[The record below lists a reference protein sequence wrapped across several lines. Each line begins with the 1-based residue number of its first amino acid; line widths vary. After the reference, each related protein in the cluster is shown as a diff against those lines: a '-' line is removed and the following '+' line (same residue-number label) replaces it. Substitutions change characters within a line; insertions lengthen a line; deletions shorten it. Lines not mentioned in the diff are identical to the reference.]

1 MARRLQIFCCALLFS
16 FLAIQSA
23 SAQLVTVRTAPVSVQ
38 EQFYNFPSQLLGMG
52 GGLALKD
59 LEADPFSN
67 PATGARI
74 KGTIISGTPTMYNM
88 PQDDGFGRALPVAI
102 MSGSDNA
109 FMVFSLA
116 PQEIESAQR
125 PRFFFGPQPAGVRRS
140 DRFSHNLYTS
150 GAIGQKFAK
159 SRSAIAVSASYAK
172 LDAVHMVD
180 LLYPDADAIAQGG
193 HMSDVRIGYLKEFSD
208 ERYLEAVV
216 LRNNVDM
223 EHTVTYV
230 DRVWQ
235 PQQMQW
241 VTQLPR
247 EEFNED
253 NTTTWGAHVAYTR
266 PMPASE
272 WRVAGALTANA
283 KSHPHIPN
291 YEFMRIPRDP
301 GHSWAFR
308 FGVGAAR
315 VRETSLLAFDISYE
329 PAWTST
335 WAEAATQTRT
345 ASGGT
350 IPVGGVTVENEMVF
364 SNTNLHVGWQQSLDR
379 NFAVQLGLGVRRVNY
394 WLYQYSH
401 IAERDRSQDEGW
413 TEVTPSWGLR
423 LGFSDLELRYFG
435 QHRGGGLDFG
445 SESRSEVM
453 VPAPGGDIDVVAAP
467 SSPLSMDVVP
477 VWLHQFGV
485 AIPIGRGR

>member
-1 MARRLQIFCCALLFS
+1 MARRLQTISCALLLS
-16 FLAIQSA
+16 FLAIQAA

-59 LEADPFSN
+59 LEADPFGN

-74 KGTIISGTPTMYNM
+74 KGTIVSGTPTTYNM
-88 PQDDGFGRALPVAI
+88 PQDDGFGRSLPLAI
-102 MSGSDNA
+102 VSGSDAA
-109 FMVFSLA
+109 FIVFSIA

-125 PRFFFGPQPAGVRRS
+125 PRFLFGPQPTGVRRT

-150 GAIGQKFAK
+150 AAIGQKFPK
-159 SRSAIAVSASYAK
+159 SRSALAISASYAK

-180 LLYPDADAIAQGG
+180 LLYPDAEAIDQGG
-193 HMSDVRIGYLKEFSD
+193 HISDVRIGYLKEFSD
-208 ERYLEAVV
+208 DRYFEAVL

-230 DRVWQ
+230 DRIWQ

-253 NTTTWGAHVAYTR
+253 NTTTWGAHVKYTR
-266 PMPASE
+266 PMPESD

-315 VRETSLLAFDISYE
+315 VTETSLLAFDISYE

-350 IPVGGVTVENEMVF
+350 IPVGGITVENEMVF
-364 SNTNLHVGWQQSLDR
+364 SNTHLHVGWQQNLDR
-379 NFAVQLGLGVRRVNY
+379 NFALQLGLGVRRVNY
-394 WLYQYSH
+394 WLDQYSH
-401 IAERDRSQDEGW
+401 ITELDRSQDEGW
-413 TEVTPSWGLR
+413 TEIAPSWGLR
-423 LGFSDLELRYFG
+423 LAFSDIELRYFG
-435 QHRGGGLDFG
+435 QHRGGGLQLGAREDMAVG
-445 SESRSEVM
+445 AP
-453 VPAPGGDIDVVAAP
+453 VPDIDVVAAP

-485 AIPIGRGR
+485 SIPIGRSR